1 MNEESRHRLRCC
13 ICNEDYLIERVVS
26 RCSYTCS
33 KRCRNKKYILKK
45 AGRPVPFPE
54 NVGVLAPESGEGVG
68 RQEAGD
74 QDNRR
79 YRDLAGRFRASV
91 IGGCENRVLPPSLEI
106 KLDAIDGICLDMDER
121 GVAPTAMWTQLRG
134 LIDLLV
140 KQMNH
145 LIEDARKAEQAP
157 AKGGAGHQKWSH
169 DALLAVRGELEMPTW
184 ADEPEAA

>member
-1 MNEESRHRLRCC
+1 MSEESRHRLRCC
-13 ICNEDYLIERVVS
+13 VCDEDYLIKRVVS

-33 KRCRNKKYILKK
+33 KRCRNKKARLKK

-68 RQEAGD
+68 RQEAGGLG
-74 QDNRR
+74 NRR
-79 YRDLAGRFRASV
+79 YRDLAAGFRRSV
-91 IGGCENRVLPPSLEI
+91 LKGCGDEGLPPSLEI

-145 LIEDARKAEQAP
+145 LIEAARKAEQAP
-157 AKGGAGHQKWSH
+157 VKGGAGHLRWSH
-169 DALLAVRGELEMPTW
+169 DALLAVRGELEMPAW